1 MNLIKHNPQEL
12 IKKTV
17 EKYVSFLA
25 PTYGPAGKQIIIAE
39 SDFNLKAVDDGHLAS
54 SSFEMEDELPQAIV
68 RYIREASAKTNER
81 VGDGTTTAA
90 LIMGSLIAQTLPDET
105 NDKYALDQKN
115 LHKEAVEIRKG
126 LKEAV
131 EQIKSQAK
139 QISSVEEL
147 YKIAYNSYNNEELA
161 KLISD
166 TIFKIGVN
174 GSLTIEDSKTAEH
187 SVELVKGL
195 EIQKGYKSPYFINNP
210 EKQEVHIQ
218 NPYVILSQDRI
229 EFFKDFMP
237 IIKKVV
243 DSGRKD
249 IVIIAE
255 AFGDDAVGGM
265 IVNKM
270 RGLSPLL
277 IETPGYG
284 DNKIELLKDIGAV
297 TGGVIV
303 DSKNGI
309 KLTELTLEQLGSC
322 EAITS
327 KKDKTVIVGGKGDI
341 QERVNVLNLY
351 LEAATKYDK
360 DQIEKRIAALTGG
373 VAVLKIGAHTENE
386 QKTIKAKAEDAVSA
400 TREAFKSGVV
410 KGAGICLSGISTS
423 SETLNK
429 ALKSPRKQ
437 LEENGKEFLDENVS
451 DPAGV
456 LIAAIE
462 SAVSIG
468 CGLIET
474 GGIIAKKREDKED

>member
-25 PTYGPAGKQIIIAE
+25 PTYGPAGKQIIITE
-39 SDFNLKAVDDGHLAS
+39 NEFNLKAVDDGHMAS
-54 SSFEMEDELPQAIV
+54 QAFEMEDELPQAIV

-90 LIMGSLIAQTLPDET
+90 LIMGSIVSQTFSDIGDEYSLT
-105 NDKYALDQKN
+105 KKN
-115 LHKEAVEIRKG
+115 THKEAQEIKKAC
-126 LKEAV
+126 KEAV

-139 QISSVEEL
+139 QISTVEEL
-147 YKIAYNSYNNEELA
+147 YKIAYNSYNNEQIA
-161 KLISD
+161 KLISE
-166 TIFKIGVN
+166 TLFKIGPN
-174 GSLTIEDSKTAEH
+174 GSLTIEDSKTSEH
-187 SVELVKGL
+187 SVESVQGL
-195 EIQKGYKSPYFINNP
+195 EINKGYKSPYFITNQ
-210 EKQEVHIQ
+210 EKQEVNIQ
-218 NPYVILSQDRI
+218 NPLILLVNDRI
-229 EFFKDFMP
+229 EFFKDLMP
-237 IIKKVV
+237 ITRKIIE
-243 DSGRKD
+243 SGRKD
-249 IVIIAE
+249 LVIIAD

-277 IETPGYG
+277 IESPGYG
-284 DNKIELLKDIGAV
+284 DQKPELLKDISAI

-303 DSKNGI
+303 DRNGV
-309 KLTELTLEQLGSC
+309 KLSEINLDQLGSC
-322 EAITS
+322 ESIIS
-327 KKDKTVIVGGKGDI
+327 KKDKTIIVGGKGNV
-341 QERVNVLNLY
+341 QERISVLNLY
-351 LEAATKYDK
+351 LEAASKYDK
-360 DQIEKRIAALTGG
+360 DQIEKRIASLNGG
-373 VAVLKIGAHTENE
+373 VAVLKIGANTENE

-410 KGAGICLSGISTS
+410 QGAGRILASIQTS
-423 SETLNK
+423 SETLNT
-429 ALKSPRKQ
+429 ALKAPRNQ
-437 LEENGKEFLDENVS
+437 LIENGKEFLDEEVY

-474 GGIIAKKREDKED
+474 GGIIAKKREDKDD